1 MNSKTKPQ
9 PELFIGRTLRETFD
23 VYDGTV
29 VISRIEGINV
39 PSRLTRD
46 FNVHRLNVELDPKSI
61 RVIKKALDIGSETI
75 EFEEADPDSL
85 DDGIVIAAYYG

>member
-1 MNSKTKPQ
+1 MKSETKPQ
-9 PELFIGRTLRETFD
+9 PELFVGRSLRETHD
-23 VYDGTV
+23 IYDGTI
-29 VISRIEGINV
+29 VISRIEGVNV
-39 PSRLTRD
+39 NSRLTRD
-46 FNVHRLNVELDPKSI
+46 YNTNRLNVELDPKTI